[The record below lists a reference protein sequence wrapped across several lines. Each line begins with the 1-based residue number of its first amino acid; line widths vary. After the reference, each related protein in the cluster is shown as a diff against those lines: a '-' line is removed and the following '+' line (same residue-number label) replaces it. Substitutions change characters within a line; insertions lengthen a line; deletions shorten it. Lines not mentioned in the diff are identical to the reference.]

1 MAIRC
6 NRLTIVV
13 LLGAALAGCTA
24 TPHFDDSFGTAVR
37 ANLSAQTINP
47 DAAMNT
53 NPAAGIDGAV
63 AGAAQTRYLRSFVDT
78 DTKAN
83 QSLVNGGGT
92 K

>member
-1 MAIRC
+1 MAIRS

-13 LLGAALAGCTA
+13 LLGAALAGCTS

-37 ANLSAQTINP
+37 ANLFAQTINP

-53 NPAAGIDGAV
+53 NPAAGIDGAA